1 MKTTSILAT
10 APKIGTY
17 TLANR
22 VVMAPLTR
30 MRANADLAPYE
41 LNAIYYAQRATAGLI
56 ITEASQ
62 ISQQGQGYPATPGI
76 YTAAQIAGWK
86 AVNEAVHAKNG
97 HIFIQLWHVGR
108 ISHSSH
114 QPDHKLPVSASAI
127 AAAGNAFASDFSRV
141 PYETPHALTVP
152 EIQDILQAYK
162 QAAIHAQEAGF
173 DGVEIHAANGYLI
186 EQFLRESTNKRE
198 DQYGGSIEN
207 RARFLFEVLETI
219 LTVLPADKVA
229 IRLSPFFT
237 GNIPAD
243 IDPLP
248 VYDYVVK
255 KLATYNLAYL
265 HVIESVAFEN
275 GFTADNREEVLASLL
290 VKRFRPWYSHPIIA
304 ANGFTKES
312 AEAVVEAGYADAVA
326 FGTAYI
332 STPDLAYRLIEG
344 IAPNEPNP
352 STFYG
357 GGAEGYTDY
366 PAHK

>member
-10 APKIGTY
+10 APKIGAY

-30 MRANADLAPYE
+30 MRANADLAPYD
-41 LNAIYYAQRATAGLI
+41 LTATYYAQRASAGLI

-62 ISQQGQGYPATPGI
+62 ISQQGQGYPATPAI
-76 YTAAQIAGWK
+76 YSAAQIEGWK
-86 AVNEAVHAKNG
+86 KVNDAVHAENG

-114 QPDHKLPVSASAI
+114 QPDNKLPVSASAI
-127 AAAGNAFASDFSRV
+127 AAPGNAFASDFSRV
-141 PYETPHALTVP
+141 PYETPHALTVE
-152 EIQDILQAYK
+152 EIQQVLADYK
-162 QAAIHAQEAGF
+162 QAAIHAKEAGF
-173 DGVEIHAANGYLI
+173 DGIEIHAANGYLI

-198 DQYGGSIEN
+198 DQYGGSQEN
-207 RARFLFEVLETI
+207 RARFLFEVLET
-219 LTVLPADKVA
+219 VLSVWPADKVA
-229 IRLSPFFT
+229 IRLSPLFT
-237 GNIPAD
+237 GTISAD
-243 IDPLP
+243 PDPLP
-248 VYDYVVK
+248 IYDYVVK
-255 KLATYNLAYL
+255 RLAPYHLAYL
-265 HVIESVAFEN
+265 HIIESVAFEQ
-275 GFTADNREEVLASLL
+275 GFTPENKEEVLANLL
-290 VKRFRPWYSHPIIA
+290 VKRYRALYSNPIIA

-312 AEAVVEAGYADAVA
+312 AEAVVEAGYADAIA

-344 IAPNEPNP
+344 IASNEPNP

-366 PAHK
+366 PTHK